1 MIGMQGNFNPPMMNM
16 NMNMNMNNMAP
27 IHPNDDQG
35 EQDMTTEI
43 LNISKIKEGF
53 YIGDKISAISLD
65 VIIQFKITHMINA
78 TGNQIMNQW
87 ESIGI
92 AYLTLNWS
100 ETPKQILFDSKDE
113 IANRIVEFIDGSLI
127 GKGEGILAHS
137 FKGQNRVCIVVLIY
151 LMKKYKWSLN
161 KSMQYLKSKKQD
173 VDIPSYFFEQLK
185 NFENRLKQR
194 GELPPRDIPWEFEE
208 LPDPEEKL
216 LRNTYLNG
224 VKVEINNNFTPN
236 RKNNIRR
243 IMWADTNPYQKS
255 ILELN
260 NSENDLFYQKN
271 LRPVTAHQS
280 LRPKRGCIK
289 GMNKNMNNIGIN
301 MPNNSLN
308 IINNNNLFKP
318 KSNTEIIKN
327 INNIEEY
334 KNNFGI
340 PKNNANIFSSQQG
353 DNNWNNM
360 NIPNITALRGDQID
374 RERERERDR
383 DRDRDRNIMNNNY
396 FNQNNN
402 NNINNIPYNKNINL
416 IATGKFNTMNDNIN
430 DNNPGNNLINN
441 NNNNLN
447 NKKGNNINNNMN
459 NNINNNINNNLNNM
473 NRFNPQQQQSMIPGK
488 KNNTQINVSSSDNFL
503 NKERNGNI
511 NNMGNNMG
519 RGNNMMD
526 LRINNSA
533 NIKESSYNM
542 NSLNSLNPNNI
553 NYYNMHNS
561 YNNDPQR
568 DMNPALPVSNSLQ
581 INMNPN
587 INMFTFG
594 KQQNNMM
601 NMNGPQFNSNNNK
614 NNPSPFRSDNNNNN
628 PGFMNNNNSN
638 KTNISQFRNEN
649 SNNPGFMNNDKSNV
663 SPFRNNNNNN
673 NNPGYINNK
682 NNNNISPFRNENN
695 NNAGYIKNNKNKNN
709 ISPFR
714 GNNENNPGF
723 MNNNRNNNNISPFHN
738 NNDNSAGF
746 LNNRQN
752 IALNNNYIKNKNN
765 NTATN
770 FYKENQFQNMINYTP
785 LVKER
790 ERGMGDNNSNNN
802 TSNSSNN
809 KNKNMFSQKNQPM
822 TNYNPVS
829 RFNNR
834 PMNSG
839 GNNFNKNI
847 SNQNRMSNNFASNN
861 KPLNNFNPNL
871 IKHKDNP
878 QGAPSLLNKNK
889 NSGPI
894 KIKNN
899 NYINNLSKKPNTP
912 DLNHYY
918 STGTGFMDNNM
929 HNRFKYNGN
938 NNKKDIKNNTMSN
951 GFGYP
956 MANNYN
962 RKVGIQRPSTAP
974 KKEKNNNFGLESNNK
989 MNRNNQY
996 GNNFAKPPKYNQR
1009 PSSAGGK
1016 NKNGFGYSNNINKN
1030 GIGKNINNNNMNKN
1044 KKSMGI
1050 GISKRLPSPQIYSNS
1065 NGLGFNTNNNPNKNK
1080 FNPAKHRMPSPV
1092 IKSNNFVKRPPL
1104 PNSGPRIRANKND
1117 KFN

>member
-1 MIGMQGNFNPPMMNM
+1 MIGMQGNFNPPMM

-35 EQDMTTEI
+35 EQDMATEI

-173 VDIPSYFFEQLK
+173 VDIPIYFFEQLK
-185 NFENRLKQR
+185 NFENRLRQR
-194 GELPPRDIPWEFEE
+194 GELPLRDIPWEFEE

-224 VKVEINNNFTPN
+224 VKVEINNNIIPN
-236 RKNNIRR
+236 RKNNLRR

-271 LRPVTAHQS
+271 LRPITVHQS
-280 LRPKRGCIK
+280 ERPKRGCIK
-289 GMNKNMNNIGIN
+289 GMNKNNMNKIGVN
-301 MPNNSLN
+301 MQNNSLNNLN
-308 IINNNNLFKP
+308 IINNNNLFKA
-318 KSNTEIIKN
+318 KSNNTEIINK
-327 INNIEEY
+327 NIEEY

-340 PKNNANIFSSQQG
+340 PKNNNIFSSQQV

-374 RERERERDR
+374 RDRER

-416 IATGKFNTMNDNIN
+416 IATGKFNSMNDNIN
-430 DNNPGNNLINN
+430 DNNPGNSIINNSNN
-441 NNNNLN
+441 NNIN
-447 NKKGNNINNNMN
+447 NKKG
-459 NNINNNINNNLNNM
+459 NNINNNLNNM
-473 NRFNPQQQQSMIPGK
+473 NRFNPQQQQSMITGK
-488 KNNTQINVSSSDNFL
+488 KNNTQINAPSPDNFL
-503 NKERNGNI
+503 NKERN
-511 NNMGNNMG
+511 NNNNNMG

-526 LRINNSA
+526 LRINNSV

-561 YNNDPQR
+561 YNNAPQR
-568 DMNPALPVSNSLQ
+568 DMNPALPVSNSIQ
-581 INMNPN
+581 IQMNPN
-587 INMFTFG
+587 MLTFG

-601 NMNGPQFNSNNNK
+601 NMNGPKFNNN
-614 NNPSPFRSDNNNNN
+614 NNPSPFRSDNNNN
-628 PGFMNNNNSN
+628 PGFMNNN

-649 SNNPGFMNNDKSNV
+649 NNNPGFMNNDKSNV

-673 NNPGYINNK
+673 PGYMNK
-682 NNNNISPFRNENN
+682 NNNNISPFRNGNN

-714 GNNENNPGF
+714 NDNENNPGY

-752 IALNNNYIKNKNN
+752 IGLNNNYIKNKNN

-790 ERGMGDNNSNNN
+790 GIGDNNSNNN

-809 KNKNMFSQKNQPM
+809 KNKNIFSQKNQPM
-822 TNYNPVS
+822 TNYNPVN
-829 RFNNR
+829 RFSGR
-834 PMNSG
+834 PMSSG

-847 SNQNRMSNNFASNN
+847 GNQNRMNNNFSSNN

-871 IKHKDNP
+871 IKHKETT
-878 QGAPSLLNKNK
+878 PSLLNKNK

-918 STGTGFMDNNM
+918 STGTGFMDNNG

-962 RKVGIQRPSTAP
+962 RKMGIQRPSTAP
-974 KKEKNNNFGLESNNK
+974 KKEKNNFGLENNNK
-989 MNRNNQY
+989 INRNNQY
-996 GNNFAKPPKYNQR
+996 GNNFTKPTKFNQR

-1016 NKNGFGYSNNINKN
+1016 NKNGYGYSNNINKN
-1030 GIGKNINNNNMNKN
+1030 GIGKNLNNNMNKN
-1044 KKSMGI
+1044 KKNMGI
-1050 GISKRLPSPQIYSNS
+1050 GINKRLPSPQIYSNS
-1065 NGLGFNTNNNPNKNK
+1065 NGLGFNSNNYPNKNK

-1092 IKSNNFVKRPPL
+1092 IKSNNIMKRPPL
-1104 PNSGPRIRANKND
+1104 PNSGPRIHANKND

>member
-27 IHPNDDQG
+27 IHPNEDPG

-151 LMKKYKWSLN
+151 LMKKYRWSLN

-185 NFENRLKQR
+185 NFENRLRQR
-194 GELPPRDIPWEFEE
+194 GELPPGDIPWEFEE

-224 VKVEINNNFTPN
+224 VKVEINNNINPN
-236 RKNNIRR
+236 RKNNLRR

-255 ILELN
+255 PLEFN

-271 LRPVTAHQS
+271 LRPITIHQS

-289 GMNKNMNNIGIN
+289 GMNNNMNNIGIN
-301 MPNNSLN
+301 MQNNNNLNNLNNLN
-308 IINNNNLFKP
+308 IFNNNNLFKS
-318 KSNTEIIKN
+318 KSTNNEII
-327 INNIEEY
+327 NNNEEY
-334 KNNFGI
+334 KNNFVL
-340 PKNNANIFSSQQG
+340 PKNNNIFSSQQV

-374 RERERERDR
+374 RERERDR
-383 DRDRDRNIMNNNY
+383 DRERDRNIMNNNY

-402 NNINNIPYNKNINL
+402 NINNMPYNKNINL
-416 IATGKFNTMNDNIN
+416 IATGKFNNPNIINDNIN
-430 DNNPGNNLINN
+430 NNNSGNNIINN
-441 NNNNLN
+441 SNNNIN
-447 NKKGNNINNNMN
+447 NKKG
-459 NNINNNINNNLNNM
+459 NNINNNLNNM
-473 NRFNPQQQQSMIPGK
+473 NRFNPQQQQSLITGK

-503 NKERNGNI
+503 NKERNNNI
-511 NNMGNNMG
+511 NNIG
-519 RGNNMMD
+519 RGKNMVD

-553 NYYNMHNS
+553 SYYNMHNS
-561 YNNDPQR
+561 YNNDPKR
-568 DMNPALPVSNSLQ
+568 DMNPSFPVSNSMQ

-587 INMFTFG
+587 MITFG
-594 KQQNNMM
+594 KQQNNIM
-601 NMNGPQFNSNNNK
+601 NMNGPQFNNNSNK
-614 NNPSPFRSDNNNNN
+614 NNPSPFRSDNNKNN
-628 PGFMNNNNSN
+628 PGFMNNNNNN

-649 SNNPGFMNNDKSNV
+649 SNNSGFMKNNEKSNV

-673 NNPGYINNK
+673 NFINKK
-682 NNNNISPFRNENN
+682 NNNNISPFH
-695 NNAGYIKNNKNKNN
+695 NNAGYIKNNKNN
-709 ISPFR
+709 ISPFS
-714 GNNENNPGF
+714 NTNDENNPGF
-723 MNNNRNNNNISPFHN
+723 MNNNRNNNNFSPFHN
-738 NNDNSAGF
+738 DNDNSAGF
-746 LNNRQN
+746 MNNRQN

-790 ERGMGDNNSNNN
+790 ERELGDNNSNNI
-802 TSNSSNN
+802 TSNNSNN

-822 TNYNPVS
+822 TNYNQVS
-829 RFNNR
+829 RFNNGR
-834 PMNSG
+834 SMNSG
-839 GNNFNKNI
+839 GNNFNKNMV
-847 SNQNRMSNNFASNN
+847 NQSRINNNFSSNN

-871 IKHKDNP
+871 IKHNNP
-878 QGAPSLLNKNK
+878 QTAPSLLNKNK
-889 NSGPI
+889 TSGPI

-938 NNKKDIKNNTMSN
+938 NNKKDIKNNSMSN

-962 RKVGIQRPSTAP
+962 RKIGIQRPSTAP
-974 KKEKNNNFGLESNNK
+974 KKEKNNFGLENNNK
-989 MNRNNQY
+989 INRNNQY
-996 GNNFAKPPKYNQR
+996 GNNFTKPTKFNQR

-1016 NKNGFGYSNNINKN
+1016 NKNLHGYSNNINKN
-1030 GIGKNINNNNMNKN
+1030 GIGKNLNNNMNKN

-1065 NGLGFNTNNNPNKNK
+1065 NGLGFNSNNNNQNKNK

-1092 IKSNNFVKRPPL
+1092 IKSNNFMKRPPL